1 MPRILQ
7 MMKLH
12 KLMAPADGEG
22 GDLGGD
28 DAAVAAAAALAA
40 KAIADAAD
48 AEAVRLAAADKGKLS
63 DSEAKLLKDAM
74 KQKTRAT
81 ELEAEL
87 AKAKETLKSF
97 EGIDVVAARKALID
111 REETERLRS
120 IKEGDFDR
128 LTKQMAER
136 HLAEKTQ
143 LEQNAETAVL
153 SNSVLQKQIADL
165 TVGNAFSTSKFV
177 GEDLTLTPSKARV
190 IYGSHFEF
198 SEGKIVGYDKPVG
211 ASDRTIL
218 VNSSG
223 TSLSF
228 EDALRKIIEADP
240 DKDHL
245 IRSKVKSGTNSTTTK
260 GGKQVDDQRKS
271 QLSGV
276 EKIAAGLQ
284 SLASKS

>member
-12 KLMAPADGEG
+12 RLMAPTDGDG

-28 DAAVAAAAALAA
+28 DAAVAAAKVAADAA
-40 KAIADAAD
+40 KAAAD
-48 AEAVRLAAADKGKLS
+48 AEAARLAADKGKLS

-87 AKAKETLKSF
+87 AKAKEALKSF
-97 EGIDVVAARKALID
+97 EGIDVAAARKALVD
-111 REETERLRS
+111 KEEAERLRS

-143 LEQNAETAVL
+143 LEQSAETAVL
-153 SNSVLQKQIADL
+153 SNSLLQKQIADL

-190 IYGSHFEF
+190 VYGSHFEF

-245 IRSKVKSGTNSTTTK
+245 IRSKLKPGTYSTTTK
-260 GGKQVDDQRKS
+260 GERQVESQRKV
-271 QLSGV
+271 QLTGV

-284 SLASKS
+284 ALALKS

>member
-28 DAAVAAAAALAA
+28 DATALAA
-40 KAIADAAD
+40 KAAAD
-48 AEAVRLAAADKGKLS
+48 AVDAAEAARKAEADKGKLS
-63 DSEAKLLKDAM
+63 DAEAKLLKDAM

-87 AKAKETLKSF
+87 AKAKEALKSF
-97 EGIDVVAARKALID
+97 EGIDVAAARKALVD
-111 REETERLRS
+111 KEEAERLRA

-136 HLAEKTQ
+136 HSAEKTQ
-143 LEQNAETAVL
+143 LEQNAEAAVL

-245 IRSKVKSGTNSTTTK
+245 IRSKVKPGSGSTTTK
-260 GGKQVDDQRKS
+260 GSKQVDEQRKT

-284 SLASKS
+284 ALASKS